1 MARDGRID
9 YARREPKPAQDSRE
23 LTTYERVELLVSGVL
38 RDVSIRL
45 EEKRTIDTSARKR

>member
-9 YARREPKPAQDSRE
+9 YAKRDPKPAQASRE

-45 EEKRTIDTSARKR
+45 EEKRTVDTTPRER